1 MHAPMLAVGEA
12 YGGFW
17 ELPVPVVLMVLWVLG
32 ALILGVLV
40 GLVVIVAYGTE
51 VSLLAAVA
59 ALG

>member
-1 MHAPMLAVGEA
+1 MLAVGEA